1 MPAEASLA
9 ATDAPI
15 TPAPITTQRRDPT
28 ETMTPTVGGSHQAGK
43 PRERSYSPPEVRAGL
58 AAAAAAAVARYAG
71 SNIRLGLG

>member
-28 ETMTPTVGGSHQAGK
+28 EAMTPTVGGRHQAGK
-43 PRERSYSPPEVRAGL
+43 PRDRSYSPATIRPRDL
-58 AAAAAAAVARYAG
+58 RTLTPG
-71 SNIRLGLG
+71 SSAPC